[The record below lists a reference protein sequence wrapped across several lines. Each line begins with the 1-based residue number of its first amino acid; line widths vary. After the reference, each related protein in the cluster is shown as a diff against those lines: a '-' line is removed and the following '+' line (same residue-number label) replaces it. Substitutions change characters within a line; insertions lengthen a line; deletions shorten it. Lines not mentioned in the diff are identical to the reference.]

1 MSDFVP
7 LNKLITAL
15 KAATSSGKSGAFF
28 ITTQDQHSA
37 MVTLKGGAITG
48 IKFRNTRGHEAA
60 AALAK
65 IESLKYQSAAEPT
78 ELPGESALNT
88 ATVLEILTT
97 GEAAAPAAEPGAGG
111 APPAID
117 IEQVRR
123 RYIDSIGPIGGAL
136 CDEAVEELGERLSTS
151 DGAKELVDK
160 LIEQIDDEAEAKAFR
175 KDVGV

>member
-48 IKFRNTRGHEAA
+48 IKFRNTRGQEAA

-78 ELPGESALNT
+78 ELPGESALDT

-97 GEAAAPAAEPGAGG
+97 GEAAASAAEPGAGG
-111 APPAID
+111 APPAPGSAAGAAASPV
-117 IEQVRR
+117 VRISR
-123 RYIDSIGPIGGAL
+123 TVAVLSADSPG
-136 CDEAVEELGERLSTS
+136 SS
-151 DGAKELVDK
+151 
-160 LIEQIDDEAEAKAFR
+160 
-175 KDVGV
+175 VGSAAN